1 MIAQAVTSKQPSAL
15 SNGRWKGSREYIIPA
30 QPGSARLWRR
40 TLVEEHSGAMQLW
53 TRVHDVGATSAESC
67 QPLLVLHRKSYPDL
81 PTAWSAMANAATR
94 VPELRA

>member
-53 TRVHDVGATSAESC
+53 PRVHDVGATSAENCC
-67 QPLLVLHRKSYPDL
+67 QRLLVLHLKSYPDL
-81 PTAWSAMANAATR
+81 PVA
-94 VPELRA
+94 LRRQWLMLQLVYRS